1 MADTC
6 LVTDV
11 KKKATKNWEKLEQ
24 FIHSHSM
31 IKAYFHGD
39 KNYNE
44 FYTWNGVNGT
54 IDLPVFRVDS
64 PMKGEYSSADER
76 LLSFI
81 VVTMDVNQ
89 GLLTARE
96 CLWNTENKTSIQ
108 WGSSCTITF

>member
-1 MADTC
+1 
-6 LVTDV
+6 
-11 KKKATKNWEKLEQ
+11 
-24 FIHSHSM
+24 M

-76 LLSFI
+76 STFLYCSYHGCESTL
-81 VVTMDVNQ
+81 VN
-89 GLLTARE
+89 
-96 CLWNTENKTSIQ
+96 
-108 WGSSCTITF
+108 GS